1 MIAIAGDSW
10 GCGLWGADVE
20 TINVSRPNGSNQDS
34 INQLAALLDNSPHLK
49 IDQAVVFQTEYIR
62 DLHNGPKVT
71 DNYQVTVNNTISNF
85 YYRLSDLATKHNVQI
100 QLVGGFSDTIWLD
113 KFAQEYPGV
122 NLACQS
128 VTNLL
133 LSSKSKINTD
143 YRYLIHDD
151 SVIDTPVFSTYS
163 NKLDAPVIEQMKQ
176 NCGPGEVDQLTDAIA
191 AGRHRAT
198 LWQAHPEWFS
208 DDGLYL
214 SARSCATI
222 ADYLISNQHIRKT
235 I

>member
-10 GCGLWGADVE
+10 GCGLWGNDVE

-34 INQLAALLDNSPHLK
+34 INQLATLLDSGPHLK

-62 DLHNGPKVT
+62 DLHCRPNVT
-71 DNYQVTVNNTISNF
+71 NNYQVTVNSTISNF
-85 YYRLSDLATKHNVQI
+85 YYRLSDLATKYNVQI

-176 NCGPGEVDQLTDAIA
+176 HCDPTEVDQLTDAIT
-191 AGRHRAT
+191 AGQHRAA
-198 LWQAHPEWFS
+198 LWQSHPGWFS
-208 DDGLYL
+208 DDRLYL
-214 SARSCATI
+214 SASSCATI
-222 ADYLISNQHIRKT
+222 MEYLISNQHIRKT